1 MLKVPSSKYFLV
13 IADLILPRLKL
24 QLYLTTT
31 DNITL
36 AHASLLKQVLIFNRK
51 DNKLTGFKRVR
62 EGERDKEFTPVHK
75 NHIELSCI
83 HLTTQQTSLN
93 N

>member
-24 QLYLTTT
+24 LLYLTTT

-51 DNKLTGFKRVR
+51 DNKLTRFKRVR
-62 EGERDKEFTPVHK
+62 EGERGKEFTPVHK